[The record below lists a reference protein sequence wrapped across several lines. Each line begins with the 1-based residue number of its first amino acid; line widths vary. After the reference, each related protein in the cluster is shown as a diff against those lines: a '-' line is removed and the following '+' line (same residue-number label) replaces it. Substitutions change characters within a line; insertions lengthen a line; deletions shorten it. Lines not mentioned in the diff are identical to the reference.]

1 MIVVNLS
8 EMPWTSELRR
18 NAAMFR
24 ELVRAGRPYNG
35 GIFVAPVGMLPRS
48 AGLVARAAAVR
59 ENLSVSAV
67 LSDGVQLA
75 AYNPQLVLPFSG
87 KRVVERAQL
96 EVFRR
101 VLDRALRGQPY
112 ALWINCVEKETFA
125 LAEHLAPRAAHV
137 VIDLSDDWTAFDDLD
152 PAARDARLAR
162 AIELSDALLAVNE
175 HVLTKFPHPR
185 GRVFANATDFDN
197 FAKYDPKFVLG
208 DVLPK
213 KPGTKLVGFS
223 GGLNVGRVDEA
234 LVDKLIAELR
244 DATFVFV
251 GYSNSPE
258 LVARITQHANVHV
271 LPAVPFRDLPH
282 VIKAFD
288 VAIVP
293 HAINEHT
300 RGNDLLK
307 VLDYMASGVPIVS
320 TDCSNVTKYGRAIQV
335 AATHA
340 EFVAKVR
347 AVLDGAPHDPEPG
360 LAAARAA
367 SWRVKVPELA
377 RWLDETLTKR

>member
-8 EMPWTSELRR
+8 EMPWTAELRR

-24 ELVRAGRPYNG
+24 ELVRAGRPYHG
-35 GIFVAPVGMLPRS
+35 GIFVAPVGMLPRTAS
-48 AGLVARAAAVR
+48 LVDRAVAMRGNLGVTAVM
-59 ENLSVSAV
+59 
-67 LSDGVQLA
+67 SDGVQLA
-75 AYNPQLVLPFSG
+75 AYGPQLVLPFSG
-87 KRVVERAQL
+87 RRGVARAQL
-96 EVFRR
+96 ELFRR
-101 VLDRALRGQPY
+101 VLARALRGQPY

-125 LAEHLAPRAAHV
+125 LAEYLAPRAAHV
-137 VIDLSDDWTAFDDLD
+137 VVDLSDDWTAFDDLD

-162 AIELSDALLAVNE
+162 AIAMSDALLAVNA
-175 HVLTKFPHPR
+175 HVLAKFPHPA

-197 FAKYDPKFVLG
+197 FQKYDPAFVLG
-208 DVLPK
+208 NVLPK
-213 KPGTKLVGFS
+213 RAGDKLVGFS

-234 LVDKLIAELR
+234 LVDKLIAELP

-251 GYSNSPE
+251 GYSNSPD
-258 LVARITQHANVHV
+258 LVARITKHANVHV

-320 TDCSNVTKYGRAIQV
+320 TDCSNVGKYGRAIQV
-335 AATHA
+335 ADTHDR
-340 EFVAKVR
+340 FVAMVR
-347 AVLDGAPHDPEPG
+347 AVLDGAPHDPAPG
-360 LAAARAA
+360 LEAARAA
-367 SWRVKVPELA
+367 SWRVQVPELA
-377 RWLDETLTKR
+377 RWLDETLVKR